1 MKGISKYL
9 VSGFLV
15 ISGSVSVNARS
26 LEIWE
31 NGICYSFESSEAGEM
46 LFEGD
51 DVLIVEGHRF
61 VLNGNM
67 KLKVSDEDIAA
78 GNVVVRYSDDGAQV
92 LIAGNLAEYVTGEVS
107 GGHVSLVQSSDV
119 DETTCGEITYTLS
132 GKSADGSLLLTGSY
146 KSTVACNGL
155 ELTNPDGAAIEIAN
169 GKRIDFSIKNG
180 TVNTL
185 TDGAG
190 GSQKGCIVCKGHLEL
205 KGKGE
210 LNIYGNV
217 GHGIQAKEYIEMKNC
232 KVNVLS
238 AVKDGINCNQYFLL
252 ESGELSISGT
262 GDDALQC
269 SYKDDENREEEDT
282 GTITIA
288 GGKIKAEVTA
298 RAAKALK
305 ADGNIYV
312 KGGELDLTTT
322 GGGLWDESKSKTK
335 ASSCLG
341 ADGEVIIS
349 DGTIILTSGGSGGKG
364 ISCDGNLT
372 IEGGD
377 ITINTSGG
385 VFAYVNGTAQDNY
398 TGNTD
403 RLASDQKSS
412 SKGIKV
418 DGEIIIN
425 GGRINAVTSGKGAEG
440 IESKSTLTINDG
452 EIYVKANDD
461 AINSS
466 GHLYINGGDITV
478 ISTGNDGLD
487 SNGNLYISGGVI
499 RSFGAGSPECGID
512 ANEEEGYTVYLTG
525 GKILAVGGSN
535 SVPTKDDST
544 QPYVS
549 GSGTVTASTVIELRD
564 GEEVLVSFTV
574 PESYT
579 SSTGSGGRP
588 GGSRGSS
595 ILVSCPGMETGQSYT
610 LINGETQSTVTSQ
623 LKGNGGW
630 RPW

>member
-51 DVLIVEGHRF
+51 DVLMVEGHRF

-67 KLKVSDEDIAA
+67 MLKVSDEDIAA

-155 ELTNPDGAAIEIAN
+155 DLTNPGGAAIEIAN

-269 SYKDDENREEEDT
+269 SYKDDENRGEEDT

-288 GGKIKAEVTA
+288 GGRIKAEVTA

-425 GGRINAVTSGKGAEG
+425 GGRINAVSSGKGAEG

>member
-67 KLKVSDEDIAA
+67 MLKVSDEDIAA

-155 ELTNPDGAAIEIAN
+155 ELTNPGGAAIEIAN

-335 ASSCLG
+335 ASACLG

-452 EIYVKANDD
+452 EMYVKANDD

-549 GSGTVTASTVIELRD
+549 GSGAVTASTVIELRD